1 MPDIDMRYRY
11 LTTRHQHAISHDKRD
26 MKCGGD
32 TRGHAQTLHFTMINV
47 IPDSIPYH
55 RGLARSRWQL
65 RRDAWAAATEDR
77 RMPSFH
83 LPVKNDMLVVV
94 VTKSLVPYTKGALY
108 HSFFMGTRHAVSEAA
123 RKKKLATLRCSAART
138 EFGPAESRGQG
149 SRRSSRGIRLVSL
162 AGTSLLLPP
171 DRAYLQRQSTRLL
184 P

>member
-1 MPDIDMRYRY
+1 
-11 LTTRHQHAISHDKRD
+11 
-26 MKCGGD
+26 
-32 TRGHAQTLHFTMINV
+32 MINV

-123 RKKKLATLRCSAART
+123 RNKKSWRLFDAASART

-149 SRRSSRGIRLVSL
+149 LRRSSRGIRLVSL